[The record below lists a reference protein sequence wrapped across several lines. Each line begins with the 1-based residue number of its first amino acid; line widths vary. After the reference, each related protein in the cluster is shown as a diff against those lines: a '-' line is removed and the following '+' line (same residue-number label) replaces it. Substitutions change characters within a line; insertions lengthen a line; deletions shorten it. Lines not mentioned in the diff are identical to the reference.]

1 MCLLGSELNCIFHWN
16 AHLLI
21 MDKSLL
27 RSLWDSSLS
36 NTLEKIGVSS
46 ANNLQIDLRP
56 FGHLSLSLM

>member
-1 MCLLGSELNCIFHWN
+1 
-16 AHLLI
+16 